1 MNVIEVKDLSKVYK
15 RYKKREGL
23 KGSLTGLFRRE
34 YEEKTAVRHI
44 DLCVEEGEFV
54 GLIGKNGAGKTTLV
68 KMLTGIIAPSS
79 GSVSVLGYYPNK
91 LEKQFRQQYALVMGQ
106 KSQLFFELTAGDT
119 LQRPCL

>member
-34 YEEKTAVRHI
+34 YEEKTAVSQI

-54 GLIGKNGAGKTTLV
+54 GLIGKNGAGDRV
-68 KMLTGIIAPSS
+68 IIRPS
-79 GSVSVLGYYPNK
+79 
-91 LEKQFRQQYALVMGQ
+91 
-106 KSQLFFELTAGDT
+106 
-119 LQRPCL
+119 